1 MKDFQGKIAVVTGA
15 ASGIGRAL
23 AEKCIQEGMKVVLA
37 DVEEHALNRAADELK
52 DLGGGVLAV
61 RTDVSSA
68 EQVEAL
74 AQQAFAAYGAVHL
87 LFNNAGVGA
96 GTTVWESSLADWQWV
111 LGVNLWGIIHSIHYF
126 VPRMLAQN
134 EQGYIVYSA
143 SSVGVVAHAGLGV
156 YRTSKHAAVSLTET
170 LQLELAER
178 GTNIKASVLCPEWVN
193 TRILESERNRPDAL
207 QNNASDQQITPEM
220 LTALQTLY
228 QDIQRGLPPAQV
240 ATIVFEAIR
249 EEKFYIF
256 THPTTKL
263 GAQVRMEDL
272 INERQPRDVMKLATY
287 GQNQT
292 DAS

>member
-1 MKDFQGKIAVVTGA
+1 MKDFQGKTAVVTGA

-37 DVEEHALNRAADELK
+37 DVEESALNRAADELK
-52 DLGGGVLAV
+52 DLGGEVLAV

-74 AQQAFAAYGAVHL
+74 AQQAFATYGGVHL

-96 GTTVWESSLADWQWV
+96 GTSVWDSSLADWQWV
-111 LGVNLWGIIHSIHYF
+111 LGVNLWGIIHGIHYF

-134 EQGYIVYSA
+134 EQGYIVNTA
-143 SSVGVVAHAGLGV
+143 SSEGVVAHAGLGV

-170 LQLELAER
+170 LALELAER
-178 GTNIKASVLCPEWVN
+178 GANIKASVLCPEWVN
-193 TRILESERNRPDAL
+193 TRILESERNRPDTL
-207 QNNASDQQITPEM
+207 QNTSELQITPEM
-220 LTALQTLY
+220 LAALQTLY
-228 QDIQRGLPPAQV
+228 QDIQKGLPPAQV
-240 ATIVFEAIR
+240 ANIVFDAIR

-256 THPTTKL
+256 THLTTKL

-272 INERQPRDVMKLATY
+272 INERQPRDITKLAAY

-292 DAS
+292 DVS